1 MRDWSWLYI
10 YNAHCCT
17 RAHTIVINYI
27 QLDCP
32 VESTVLSSVQW
43 MVRLWAVQA
52 LGLRHCEEFNKR
64 IPQAHHGTPLTRH
77 RQSDA
82 GHTVDTVV
90 GTVVASAL
98 FLNMPLSSL
107 LLAGSLSI
115 TVLEC
120 CFLKACPFPLFVGR
134 DEGTSCLSGAL
145 QSARSSGSSADGT
158 ARVGMVGIDRR
169 FPATWVWN
177 KWNTWKVCGSYRRG
191 RPDCGDIDLNSG
203 LMKPC
208 NEPWNRVNWLID
220 WLFDCDFDLIWLISW
235 LI

>member
-1 MRDWSWLYI
+1 MQRPSWSSRASDRCYSSDKRWKKSKFIWMQPRHRFFWHLNRRAYSIDLDCMYI
-10 YNAHCCT
+10 YIYTYNAHCCT
-17 RAHTIVINYI
+17 RAYTIVINYI

-32 VESTVLSSVQW
+32 VEITVLSSVQW

-120 CFLKACPFPLFVGR
+120 CFLKLAHSP
-134 DEGTSCLSGAL
+134 CL
-145 QSARSSGSSADGT
+145 
-158 ARVGMVGIDRR
+158 
-169 FPATWVWN
+169 
-177 KWNTWKVCGSYRRG
+177 
-191 RPDCGDIDLNSG
+191 
-203 LMKPC
+203 
-208 NEPWNRVNWLID
+208 
-220 WLFDCDFDLIWLISW
+220 
-235 LI
+235 